1 MYLALL
7 NEKEKNLFL
16 DFAQFLSASDGN
28 IGVEEVEML
37 KAYCAEMNISTQFK
51 KSSKSVE
58 NIIEEINSVSD
69 DRSKK
74 IIIFELIGLALSDS
88 CYDESEKRLIT
99 EAIQIFDMD
108 ENYIQE
114 CEKVITEYISV
125 QNRVNN
131 LIFG

>member
-1 MYLALL
+1 MYLSLL
-7 NEKEKNLFL
+7 NEEEKNLFL
-16 DFAQFLSASDGN
+16 DFAQVLSASDGN
-28 IGVEEVEML
+28 IGVEEVEIL
-37 KAYCAEMNISTQFK
+37 KAYCAEMNISTQFEK
-51 KSSKSVE
+51 PSKPVE

-74 IIIFELIGLALSDS
+74 IIIFELIGLALSDN
-88 CYDESEKRLIT
+88 CYDESEKKLIA